1 MKPFKLFNQR
11 AGLMSFLNSK
21 KDVSDEQQQL
31 HKRILAAVLKQEGN
45 KQCADCGTRNPTWS
59 SVNLGVFVCL
69 TCSGIHRSLG
79 VHISQVR
86 SHGDWWL
93 DLQV

>member
-1 MKPFKLFNQR
+1 
-11 AGLMSFLNSK
+11 MSFLNSK
-21 KDVSDEQQQL
+21 KDVSDEQQHL